1 MFKILI
7 SQTYQQ
13 FIWEKQSKSV
23 PKQEVGFLIFHALR
37 GKDRVLPMVD
47 GTWQQHQSSGLPP
60 GTYAKADPSARH
72 SKKYQICD
80 KKTSSELFFL
90 LKQYYWPLFGKVV
103 HHNAHTITY
112 WWFSEIWYP
121 FKTRT
126 YCWMTLGWYDLG
138 KCLEL
143 GWFWAESCK
152 GTLYMFTVANTRQ
165 FYSLLGWALSPN
177 EITATSLTH

>member
-1 MFKILI
+1 MHWGARTEFCLWWVVP
-7 SQTYQQ
+7 SSSTSRQHYHQALM
-13 FIWEKQSKSV
+13 
-23 PKQEVGFLIFHALR
+23 PKQTLLHDTQKSIKYVIR
-37 GKDRVLPMVD
+37 KLPVN
-47 GTWQQHQSSGLPP
+47 
-60 GTYAKADPSARH
+60 Y
-72 SKKYQICD
+72 
-80 KKTSSELFFL
+80 FFL
-90 LKQYYWPLFGKVV
+90 LKQYYWPLFGKIL